1 MWTPRENGGVT
12 TDRETQLIS
21 GVKATSWHKNVMT
34 SHTHPKLRQKCVNV
48 IHIVYWYWCVGMLE
62 PSDDAGKLK
71 ETEEKKRV
79 QIEGPMIGGALETGS
94 YGIKFHIN

>member
-1 MWTPRENGGVT
+1 M
-12 TDRETQLIS
+12 
-21 GVKATSWHKNVMT
+21 
-34 SHTHPKLRQKCVNV
+34 VNCLCLLMLGYAV
-48 IHIVYWYWCVGMLE
+48 SECYSCCMLE

-79 QIEGPMIGGALETGS
+79 QIEGPMTGGALETGS